1 MLKISTEE
9 LLGEVLLVLEG
20 SLSGPWVPEVERAWH
35 RVSSQPLLRKL
46 RVDLSGVTF
55 VSEQGRSLLERM
67 CASGVELFSSDLQT
81 RALCEELS
89 QKHREIG
96 NP

>member
-9 LLGEVLLVLEG
+9 LLGELLLVLEG
-20 SLSGPWVPEVERAWH
+20 SLSGPWVPELERVWQ
-35 RVSSQPLLRKL
+35 RVSSQPPHRKL

-55 VSEQGRSLLERM
+55 VNEQGRSLLERM
-67 CASGVELFSSDLQT
+67 CASGAELFSSDLQT

-89 QKHREIG
+89 QKYREIG
-96 NP
+96 HP

>member
-9 LLGEVLLVLEG
+9 LLGELLLVLEG
-20 SLSGPWVPEVERAWH
+20 SLSGPWVPELERVWQ
-35 RVSSQPLLRKL
+35 RVSSQALLRKL
-46 RVDLSGVTF
+46 RVVLSGVTF
-55 VSEQGRSLLERM
+55 VNEQGRSLLERM
-67 CASGVELFSSDLQT
+67 CASGAELFSSDLQT